1 MKRTFLLLAVAI
13 MIFGAASAQK
23 DSTKTKDEK
32 IKTGFSLGGVPAVAY
47 DSDLGFLY
55 GIILNFYNYGDGKN
69 YPNYN
74 QSLYM
79 EWSRTTKG
87 SGKNIL
93 EYDAR
98 NIFPNVRMKSQLS
111 YETEQAIDFYG
122 YNGYSSNLSQEFL
135 DPNDSAY
142 ISRLYYRHDRKMLR
156 IGANFEGKIGDT
168 HFRWLAGANFT
179 NMKIGSVDIAKLNNG
194 KKAAD
199 LLPDTASLYDKYVA
213 WGIIP
218 AAQKNGGNNTI
229 INFGAVYDTRDI
241 ESSPGKGMWSEAII
255 QMAPGF
261 LGNTYSYSRIML
273 THRQYFSIIQKKLV
287 FAYRLSLQSKLS
299 GEMPFYMLPFYVQS
313 NTTKDGLGG
322 SKTLRGILRNRV
334 IGDGIALANAEF
346 RWTFLRTVIAN
357 QNFTITLSGFA
368 DAGQVIAPYE
378 FDKSGVT
385 AGYGMTKDEN
395 LKMLDFGSEKIHL
408 SFGGGLH
415 FALNTNFIIAV
426 DYGLAANTQDGKSG
440 LYIALNYIF

>member
-1 MKRTFLLLAVAI
+1 
-13 MIFGAASAQK
+13 
-23 DSTKTKDEK
+23 
-32 IKTGFSLGGVPAVAY
+32 
-47 DSDLGFLY
+47 
-55 GIILNFYNYGDGKN
+55 
-69 YPNYN
+69 
-74 QSLYM
+74 
-79 EWSRTTKG
+79 
-87 SGKNIL
+87 
-93 EYDAR
+93 
-98 NIFPNVRMKSQLS
+98 MKSQLS